1 MNWKRGL
8 KRIVSVLAIVAA
20 VVCGLI
26 AGHRPIA
33 SHRQAQNSIAS
44 SSQHSQIISRLE
56 EELAKAEEMQQASG
70 KISKSYRKLIEW
82 IKERTGKSQTTDD
95 PNQML
100 TPAIIESRQALENER
115 KKYEALENEREKS
128 FWYNLSTA
136 ELTGMVVLYGLG
148 GVVAGYLGAWAVLWY
163 GGSIILVFIHWLAL
177 GFREDESANKPK
189 KKSKQQSLK

>member
-20 VVCGLI
+20 VACGLI
-26 AGHRPIA
+26 AARLPVA
-33 SHRQAQNSIAS
+33 RHRQAQNSIAS
-44 SSQHSQIISRLE
+44 SQRNWQEISRLE
-56 EELAKAEEMQQASG
+56 EELAKAEEMQQTSG
-70 KISKSYRKLIEW
+70 KISKSYQKFIEW

-95 PNQML
+95 PNQAL
-100 TPAIIESRQALENER
+100 TPAISESKRALENER
-115 KKYEALENEREKS
+115 KKYEALENERKKS

-136 ELTGMVVLYGLG
+136 ELTGMVILYGLG

-189 KKSKQQSLK
+189 KK